1 MAEKEAQSPASGGS
15 MLKMTAND
23 NTSIT
28 SKKQTSLSHSTT
40 TRQSRAPEIEV
51 PTSTDAH
58 EEVDRSA
65 PDYNA
70 IRATFAK
77 MTVENPQVPKNPT
90 ERLAKVFAMAAVNGD
105 PTRRKWKAASG
116 DTSIVRNGE
125 GTSVQGLDTLEPP
138 KLPKHRDS
146 GVEREGL
153 PSVWSQ
159 AKEQGMAPPIGS
171 KEEHEVVSELQEGSC
186 DEAQEESKLVSVDSG
201 LGVKDGDA
209 RATTDAVTIQQPVST
224 LAPPSLLLDLD
235 LNLNFD
241 DLESCLGFSDAI
253 DSIPSTSA
261 TASLPVYSDDAR
273 QAAVAPATQF
283 EKHAAVLVAA
293 SKLAEANQ
301 PPRTFDTTP
310 IPRQPQSRYMDVSG
324 LSHPSS
330 PAQFGGVPMP
340 SSPRR
345 APATV
350 DNQDEF
356 MASHTKSRTASAAT
370 NATVASVTTA
380 RSASPRG
387 RKQVTFTPGAEPDNG
402 GPSSVGTISA
412 MGTTTPNPSRT
423 SGIVTLKVSQIGGLE
438 WVLAERQ
445 MCYVLVSVSKDS
457 NAAPLFSSRPLLVLS
472 DKVTLHEEASFDL
485 NTSDRLFVEVKL
497 RFERRQPAKSSIFSG
512 FKLGKR
518 DDQVK
523 DVKEEMLAHHALN
536 PIQILS
542 QTAGSVETE
551 EFLVASS
558 KSTVTF
564 TVSTMVMPLT
574 LAAS

>member
-138 KLPKHRDS
+138 KLAEASVPNSSLALTDAKRPHRKSDS

-209 RATTDAVTIQQPVST
+209 RATTDVVTIQEPVST

-340 SSPRR
+340 SSPRGLL
-345 APATV
+345 PL
-350 DNQDEF
+350 
-356 MASHTKSRTASAAT
+356 HTKSRTASAAT

-472 DKVTLHEEASFDL
+472 DNDL
-485 NTSDRLFVEVKL
+485 NVSDRLFVEVKL

-523 DVKEEMLAHHALN
+523 DVKEEMLAASCAQSYSN
-536 PIQILS
+536 TFS
-542 QTAGSVETE
+542 DRRSVETE